1 MVSLCYLSTSP
12 TLNNPVTCRCDLL
25 LGDGAAL
32 LVPDV
37 GRVVVHGVLH
47 HTRPPGLTFTLAGAH
62 LVDHAGEREGGRWLL
77 CCCNTLPHQHIN
89 NKF

>member
-1 MVSLCYLSTSP
+1 MISHCYLSTSP
-12 TLNNPVTCRCDLL
+12 TLNNPVTCNCDLL

-37 GRVVVHGVLH
+37 GRVVVHGVLQ

-62 LVDHAGEREGGRWLL
+62 LVDHAGERERGVDGY
-77 CCCNTLPHQHIN
+77 CVVATLYLIN
-89 NKF
+89 I